1 MTGEEPDPRG
11 VRIQILI
18 ARAGIASRR
27 AAEELMR
34 AGRVCLN
41 GKPCF
46 EPGMR
51 AMPEDKLEVDGR
63 PLVEETRKLYLALN
77 KPPGYICAMS
87 DPHGRPT
94 AASLFRPTITER
106 VYNVGR
112 LDLESCGLLL
122 FTNDGQFAS
131 KAGHPSY
138 GLIKEYEV
146 KTDRRIHG
154 TFAVQFEAG
163 LDEGGET
170 LKAERV
176 VIKDEYIFTV
186 WLAEGKNREIRRALS
201 LFGLKALTLRRVS
214 IGPVKLGNLA
224 EGSWRHIDI
233 AEIESLKRIFS
244 ASPGASTNR
253 TSEGVQQ

>member
-1 MTGEEPDPRG
+1 MNGEEADPRG
-11 VRIQILI
+11 VRIQTLI

-34 AGRVCLN
+34 AGRVRLN
-41 GKPCF
+41 GKPCT
-46 EPGMR
+46 EPGTR
-51 AMPEDKLEVDGR
+51 AKPEDKLEVDGR
-63 PLVEETRKLYLALN
+63 PMVAEARKLYLALN

-94 AASLFRPTITER
+94 AASLLKPSITER

-112 LDLESCGLLL
+112 LDLESSGLLL
-122 FTNDGQFAS
+122 FTNDGLFAA
-131 KAGHPSY
+131 KAGHPSF

-146 KTDRRIHG
+146 KTDRRLHG
-154 TFAVQFEAG
+154 TFAAQFEAG
-163 LDEGGET
+163 LEEGGDA

-176 VIKDEYIFTV
+176 LVRGENSFTV
-186 WLAEGKNREIRRALS
+186 WLAEGRNREIRRALS

-224 EGSWRHIDI
+224 EGSFRHLDV
-233 AEIESLKRIFS
+233 AELESLELIFNS
-244 ASPGASTNR
+244 SPGHRATGPMK
-253 TSEGVQQ
+253 EL

>member
-63 PLVEETRKLYLALN
+63 PLVEETRKLFLALN

-154 TFAVQFEAG
+154 TFAAQFEAG

-233 AEIESLKRIFS
+233 AEIESLERIFS